1 MSEPSVKA
9 LALPAAPTPEQY
21 PRVYVAGGL
30 DVFYQQVR
38 EQVLSEVP
46 DLNSKAG
53 IARVKSLAAM
63 VSSSKTAIEKPGRD
77 YLRQIKD
84 LPRQVEAELRCFVD
98 KMDALRD
105 EVRKPVTDMEQRERA
120 RVAALE
126 SRLELLCQCGNLT
139 PGKPLSSAAVREKL
153 EAIRLTS
160 IDDSW
165 CEYRE
170 RAQAVKD
177 LAEQTLSGAL
187 HEAEARE
194 AQQAELEQLRAER
207 AELERL
213 RAEVAAG
220 LPVPPDNAAPMPS
233 LVPVSNADA
242 APDFRAMNRRIAEA
256 MMTRA
261 GISESQAKDLIKSIL
276 RQQIPFTH
284 ITY

>member
-9 LALPAAPTPEQY
+9 
-21 PRVYVAGGL
+21 
-30 DVFYQQVR
+30 
-38 EQVLSEVP
+38 
-46 DLNSKAG
+46 
-53 IARVKSLAAM
+53 LAAM

-220 LPVPPDNAAPMPS
+220 LPVSPDNATPMPGIVPAYS
-233 LVPVSNADA
+233 AAPVSNADA

-256 MMTRA
+256 MMTSA